1 MYYILGIITGIL
13 ICVFLKKSQN
23 TIIYQKTEN
32 KINSFVENEQK
43 GEIIDIGRINQVFQA
58 KSPTE
63 FL

>member
-23 TIIYQKTEN
+23 TIIYQKAEN
-32 KINSFVENEQK
+32 KINSLIENEEK
-43 GEIIDIGRINQVFQA
+43 GEIIDTGRINQVFQA

>member
-23 TIIYQKTEN
+23 TIIYQKAEN

>member
-23 TIIYQKTEN
+23 TIIYQKAVN

-43 GEIIDIGRINQVFQA
+43 GEIIGIGRINQVFQA